1 MTTWFAPGR
10 IELLGKHT
18 DYAGGRSLLVAI
30 DRGVTVRLD
39 DADGG
44 LVAESDAFPGEVD
57 LRAAEALPNGHW
69 GNYLRTVV
77 TRLEH
82 NFGPLPSA
90 KLTITSTLPLASGM
104 SSSSALM
111 IAAALALANHAGFTE
126 SELWRENIATQEDL
140 ATYLATIENGASFRA
155 LEGKRGVGTFGG
167 SQDHTAIICCLPNQV
182 SQYSFRGATPTLE
195 DTLPWDPS
203 LALVVAVSG
212 VAAEKTGGAQQ
223 HYNRLA
229 ELTAEIRDR
238 WNAATG
244 RTDVNVGQAIHSAPG
259 AEQQLRE
266 LLWGE
271 PELERR
277 YEQFVTESRQC
288 IPTAAQALR
297 NGDLDAF
304 GDAVGRSQ
312 NGAEEGLQ
320 NQVEETAFLV
330 RDAVRL
336 GAPAASAFGA
346 GFGGSVWALVPEAQA
361 EAFAGEWLDSYVAA
375 YPQVAGRA
383 TTLVT
388 RPHGGAHPIE

>member
-1 MTTWFAPGR
+1 M
-10 IELLGKHT
+10 
-18 DYAGGRSLLVAI
+18 
-30 DRGVTVRLD
+30 
-39 DADGG
+39 
-44 LVAESDAFPGEVD
+44 
-57 LRAAEALPNGHW
+57 
-69 GNYLRTVV
+69 
-77 TRLEH
+77 
-82 NFGPLPSA
+82 PSA

-266 LLWGE
+266 LLRGE

-288 IPTAAQALR
+288 IPTAAQELR

-312 NGAEEGLQ
+312 KGAEEGLQ

-336 GAPAASAFGA
+336 DAAAASAFGA
-346 GFGGSVWALVPEAQA
+346 GVGGSVWALVPEAQA